1 MPDWLIIDDEP
12 TICWGL
18 ERMLKSLGHQTATAS
33 TAEEGLRKAESR
45 RFDGVLL
52 DVRLPA
58 MDGITAIEHLQQR
71 LGPVPIVVITAF
83 GDLDTAVEA
92 LRRGAFEYLVKPFD
106 LRVAES
112 VINRVLP
119 RPAVHATAPTTA
131 RPTADSLVG
140 RSSRMQDVFKQI
152 ALAAESSAAISI
164 CGESGTGKEL
174 VARAIHRYSRRSQAP
189 FVTVHLASLNDSL
202 VESALFG
209 HVRGAFTGADE
220 SRPGLLE
227 QAHGGT
233 VFLDEMADVPLA
245 VQAKLLR
252 VIEYGEV
259 LPVGGQR
266 PVHVDFRV
274 ISATHRQ
281 LDELVAAGSFRQD
294 LLFRLNT
301 FAMQLPALRE
311 RRDDIPLLVEHFVQL
326 LSGSPGR
333 PTIAAATLAELER
346 RPWYGNVRELR
357 NAVEHALMLARGGA
371 VLPEHLP
378 APATR
383 PVAESPDLAATI
395 RGGLQTWAQQ
405 QWQAGQQPDDLYQRM
420 LELVEPPVL
429 EVAIDQHRGQIAAAA
444 RSLGLHRITLRKKIE
459 QYGHPPQS
467 NAS

>member
-71 LGPVPIVVITAF
+71 LGPVPIVVITAY

-106 LRVAES
+106 LKVAES

-119 RPAVHATAPTTA
+119 RLAVPTAPPTA

-174 VARAIHRYSRRSQAP
+174 VARAIHRYSRRSHAP

-301 FAMQLPALRE
+301 FAMQLPALR
-311 RRDDIPLLVEHFVQL
+311 
-326 LSGSPGR
+326 
-333 PTIAAATLAELER
+333 
-346 RPWYGNVRELR
+346 
-357 NAVEHALMLARGGA
+357 
-371 VLPEHLP
+371 
-378 APATR
+378 
-383 PVAESPDLAATI
+383 
-395 RGGLQTWAQQ
+395 
-405 QWQAGQQPDDLYQRM
+405 
-420 LELVEPPVL
+420 
-429 EVAIDQHRGQIAAAA
+429 
-444 RSLGLHRITLRKKIE
+444 
-459 QYGHPPQS
+459 
-467 NAS
+467 

>member
-1 MPDWLIIDDEP
+1 MADWLIVDDEP

-18 ERMLKSLGHQTATAS
+18 ERMLQGLGHQTAVAS
-33 TAEEGLRKAESR
+33 TAEDALDKADSR

-58 MDGITAIEHLQQR
+58 MDGLTAIGHLHQR

-106 LRVAES
+106 LKVAES
-112 VINRVLP
+112 VVNRVLLQP
-119 RPAVHATAPTTA
+119 RQQASLATAARPA
-131 RPTADSLVG
+131 ADCLIG
-140 RSSRMQDVFKQI
+140 HSSRMQEVFKQI
-152 ALAAESSAAISI
+152 ALAAESNAAISI

-189 FVTVHLASLNDSL
+189 FVAVHLASLNESL

-227 QAHGGT
+227 QASGGT
-233 VFLDEMADVPLA
+233 VFLDEIADVPLT

-252 VIEYGEV
+252 VIEYGEL

-274 ISATHRQ
+274 ISATHRE
-281 LDELVAAGSFRQD
+281 LDQLVAGGLFRQD

-301 FAMQLPALRE
+301 FAMRLPPLRE
-311 RRDDIPLLVEHFVQL
+311 RKDDIPELVEHFVQL
-326 LSGSPGR
+326 LSGSTGR
-333 PTIAAATLAELER
+333 PSIGAATLAELQR

-357 NAVEHALMLARGGA
+357 NAIEHALMLARGGA
-371 VLPEHLP
+371 VLSEHLP
-378 APATR
+378 PPAAR
-383 PVAESPDLAATI
+383 SAAEAPDLAATI
-395 RGGLQTWAQQ
+395 RGGLQAWAQQ
-405 QWQAGQQPDDLYQRM
+405 QWQAAEQPEDVYERLLQ
-420 LELVEPPVL
+420 LVEPPVL
-429 EVAIDQHRGQIAAAA
+429 AVAIDQHRGQVAAAA
-444 RSLGLHRITLRKKIE
+444 RSLGLHRMTLRKKME
-459 QYGHPPQS
+459 QYGRPPGS
-467 NAS
+467 DES